1 MVASRRSLLKLGL
14 TGMLI
19 PQRSLAFA
27 VDARNPS
34 FEDWRRNFAAGIAAR
49 MKAANVVGA
58 AVVIAS
64 RENTT
69 LFAEAFGFADL
80 KQQRKLTTDT
90 PMHLAS
96 ISKLFTASAL
106 VQLFERKGLDL
117 QGDVSGFIDFQVR
130 NPHHPQ
136 LPITPHHLLTH
147 TSGIFDEGH
156 GDVSF
161 PGDPTQSLSDFLR
174 NYLVSGGSTYAP
186 GTSFLQAE
194 PGTKWEYSN
203 VSIALASYVVERV
216 SGTSFPA
223 YVKENILDPIGV
235 INAHWYLRQFQ
246 RDVLAKPYSFEDG
259 TFVELP
265 QQGYPD
271 VPAGLLRCSVSD
283 LVKSLHAMLWGSH
296 NAVLSQRASAE
307 MLRRQVDPKISPYQ
321 GLGWTEEESASRK
334 VVGHTGSDN
343 RASNIVALSE
353 DQNHVAALLM
363 NNDGT
368 LESGAFRAS
377 VIDDLLA
384 GAKLAT

>member
-1 MVASRRSLLKLGL
+1 M
-14 TGMLI
+14 
-19 PQRSLAFA
+19 
-27 VDARNPS
+27 
-34 FEDWRRNFAAGIAAR
+34 
-49 MKAANVVGA
+49 
-58 AVVIAS
+58 
-64 RENTT
+64 
-69 LFAEAFGFADL
+69 
-80 KQQRKLTTDT
+80 
-90 PMHLAS
+90 
-96 ISKLFTASAL
+96 
-106 VQLFERKGLDL
+106 
-117 QGDVSGFIDFQVR
+117 SGC
-130 NPHHPQ
+130 
-136 LPITPHHLLTH
+136 
-147 TSGIFDEGH
+147 
-156 GDVSF
+156 
-161 PGDPTQSLSDFLR
+161 
-174 NYLVSGGSTYAP
+174 STYAP

-203 VSIALASYVVERV
+203 VAIALAGYVVERV

-235 INAHWYLRQFQ
+235 SNAHWYLRQFQ
-246 RDVLAKPYSFEDG
+246 PDVLAKPYSFEDG

-271 VPAGLLRCSVSD
+271 VPAGMLRCSVSD

-307 MLRRQVDPKISPYQ
+307 MLRRQVDPKIYPYQ

-343 RASNIVALSE
+343 GASNIVALSE

-368 LESGAFRAS
+368 PESGAFRAS